1 MEDILNDPCDTRRV
15 LVEVERVDRQGIEG
29 A

>member
-1 MEDILNDPCDTRRV
+1 MEDIPNDPCDTQRV